1 VQRDLKVHV
10 DPNVCIG
17 NGMCREVAPQRF
29 KRRDDDKSTAV
40 SGPTDD
46 AEAILE
52 AAEVCPVGAITVRDA
67 ETGESL
73 YP

>member
-1 VQRDLKVHV
+1 VQRDLKVHI
-10 DPNVCIG
+10 DPAVCIG
-17 NGMCREVAPQRF
+17 NGMCREVAPQSF
-29 KRRDDDKSTAV
+29 KREDGGQSTAV

-52 AAEVCPVGAITVRDA
+52 AAEVCPVGAITVHDA
-67 ETGESL
+67 ETGECL